1 MDAAHYECRLL
12 RSWMRA
18 EPDCLARYVAPLG
31 HAELRSELPA
41 AHHCN
46 PRVPRLPLGT
56 NELEPFRGSL
66 PQHLQVQVQMQMQ
79 MYDPKMANPIE
90 PT

>member
-12 RSWMRA
+12 RSRVRA
-18 EPDCLARYVAPLG
+18 EPDRLARYVTPLG

-46 PRVPRLPLGT
+46 PRVPRLSLGA
-56 NELEPFRGSL
+56 NELEPLRSRL
-66 PQHLQVQVQMQMQ
+66 PQHLQVQLQMQMQMQMQ
-79 MYDPKMANPIE
+79 MYDPKW
-90 PT
+90 